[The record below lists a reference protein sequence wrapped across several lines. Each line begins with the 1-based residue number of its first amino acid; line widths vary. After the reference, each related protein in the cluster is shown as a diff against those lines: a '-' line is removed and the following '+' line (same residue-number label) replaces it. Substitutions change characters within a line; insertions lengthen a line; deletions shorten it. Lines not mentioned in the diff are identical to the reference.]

1 MNLNEPKIRTI
12 RDKIRDAINAF
23 KGKKIGSLHFGIDVK
38 RCDECEY
45 RKAADSKVLYLCDQQ
60 FACKDSAICGTECKH
75 TLNILYAKNF
85 ECIDEY
91 YWENEEKDDSKC
103 E

>member
-38 RCDECEY
+38 
-45 RKAADSKVLYLCDQQ
+45 
-60 FACKDSAICGTECKH
+60 
-75 TLNILYAKNF
+75 
-85 ECIDEY
+85 
-91 YWENEEKDDSKC
+91 
-103 E
+103 